1 MRYVSKGAVAIR
13 IRNGRQ
19 VLQLPIAHEP
29 LAQVLLECLNDDGD
43 RNITVE
49 VAVDIVK
56 AHKTKATDV
65 DDDGCEDAEDAEDA
79 DAIDIE

>member
-1 MRYVSKGAVAIR
+1 MKYVSKGAVAIR

-19 VLQLPIAHEP
+19 VLQLPLAQVP

-43 RNITVE
+43 RNITLE

-65 DDDGCEDAEDAEDA
+65 DDDECEDGEDA
-79 DAIDIE
+79 DAIDIQ